1 MSLIVRKSDT
11 MKIISGKYKGRNLEG
26 FDIVGT
32 RPTMDRVK
40 ESLFAMIQTWLLDA
54 VVLDLFAGSGNLGL
68 EALSQGANY
77 AFLVDKN
84 RKAYRVIQNNIRNLG
99 VSDASVYCMN
109 YQNALKEFSLK
120 EVTFDIIFLD
130 PPYQTD
136 FIEKSI
142 SDIMDFHLLSSNGI
156 IVAESDQLEKI
167 TYPST
172 LEIVKSK
179 KYGDKWV
186 AILRR
191 V

>member
-1 MSLIVRKSDT
+1 MSLIVRKSDS
-11 MKIISGKYKGRNLEG
+11 MKVISGKYKGRNLQG

-40 ESLFAMIQTWLLDA
+40 ESLFAMIQTWLNDA
-54 VVLDLFAGSGNLGL
+54 VVLDLFAGSGNLGI
-68 EALSQGANY
+68 EALSQGAKY
-77 AFLVDKN
+77 AYLVDKN
-84 RKAYRVIQNNIRNLG
+84 RKAYRVIQNNISNLG
-99 VSDASVYCMN
+99 VCDVSVYCMD
-109 YQNALKEFSLK
+109 YRRALNEFSDAGL
-120 EVTFDIIFLD
+120 TFDIIFLD

-136 FIEKSI
+136 FVAKSI
-142 SDIMDFHLLSSNGI
+142 IDIMDFHLLSSSGI
-156 IVAESDQLEKI
+156 IVAESDKLEKI
-167 TYPST
+167 IYPST

>member
-1 MSLIVRKSDT
+1 
-11 MKIISGKYKGRNLEG
+11 MKIISGKYKGRNLQG

-40 ESLFAMIQTWLLDA
+40 ESLFAMIQTWLNDA
-54 VVLDLFAGSGNLGL
+54 VVLDLFAGSGNLGI
-68 EALSQGANY
+68 EALSQGAKY
-77 AFLVDKN
+77 AYLVDKN
-84 RKAYRVIQNNIRNLG
+84 RKAYRVIQNNISNLG
-99 VSDASVYCMN
+99 ACDVSVCCMDYRRSLNEFSDAG
-109 YQNALKEFSLK
+109 L
-120 EVTFDIIFLD
+120 TFDIIFLD

-136 FIEKSI
+136 FVAKSI
-142 SDIMDFHLLSSNGI
+142 IDIMDFHLLSSSGI
-156 IVAESDQLEKI
+156 IVAESDKLEKI
-167 TYPST
+167 IYPST

>member
-1 MSLIVRKSDT
+1 
-11 MKIISGKYKGRNLEG
+11 MKIISGKYKGRNLQG

-40 ESLFAMIQTWLLDA
+40 ESLFAMIQTWLNDA
-54 VVLDLFAGSGNLGL
+54 VVLDLFAGSGNLGI
-68 EALSQGANY
+68 EALSQGAKY
-77 AFLVDKN
+77 AYLVDKN
-84 RKAYRVIQNNIRNLG
+84 RKAYRVIQNNISNLG
-99 VSDASVYCMN
+99 ACDVSIYCMDYRSALNEFSDAG
-109 YQNALKEFSLK
+109 L
-120 EVTFDIIFLD
+120 TFDIIFLD

-136 FIEKSI
+136 FVAKSI
-142 SDIMDFHLLSSNGI
+142 IDIMDFHLLSSSGI
-156 IVAESDQLEKI
+156 IVAESDKLEKI
-167 TYPST
+167 IYPST